1 MEESNFSVLSWCH
14 FSWSWSEGLT
24 GHPTTLLFPTLS
36 SLLGELQSKVVIAGG
51 VVASPGRLPAL
62 WEELTPSQPHC
73 TQSKAHF
80 TILISER
87 SRTESWDTSLVLLSH
102 AVPWAWQWPLSEG
115 QCSVF
120 SFGELRAVTAL
131 NHNLNT
137 FCACL
142 PVSCFL
148 VTKAR
153 ILHWGLLESQKIKDC
168 NSIFLPLPQ
177 KVIQPLKCWKMLRG
191 HYLSLGCSKGAEQAA
206 HPEDNVKSSTR
217 NQRTPICFSICF
229 VAVQSISADW

>member
-1 MEESNFSVLSWCH
+1 MPLLLELIR
-14 FSWSWSEGLT
+14 EGFT
-24 GHPTTLLFPTLS
+24 GAPHNPPVFPTLS
-36 SLLGELQSKVVIAGG
+36 SLLGELKSKVVIAGG
-51 VVASPGRLPAL
+51 VAVSPGRLPAL
-62 WEELTPSQPHC
+62 REELIPPQPNCTP
-73 TQSKAHF
+73 SKAHF
-80 TILISER
+80 TILMEISER
-87 SRTESWDTSLVLLSH
+87 RTESWDTSLVLLSP

-148 VTKAR
+148 VTKVM
-153 ILHWGLLESQKIKDC
+153 ILHWGLLESQQIKDC

-206 HPEDNVKSSTR
+206 RPEDNVKSSTR
-217 NQRTPICFSICF
+217 NQHTPICFSICF